1 MKNNTLF
8 STVRIAGASALALT
22 IGICSNSAF
31 AMQDKK
37 EDAVYAAKLSG
48 TSSIPSVYTPAYG
61 TFKAIPDKF
70 GKYIYFEMYYSSLLG
85 DATSA
90 HIHFGQKFAAS
101 GGAIAVLC
109 GGNYTKPCPT
119 YSGWVK
125 GKITYKDIVGPQGQ
139 GIYPGDIKS
148 AIKVLK
154 KGLTY
159 INVHSTKFPK
169 GELRGQVLPLKK

>member
-1 MKNNTLF
+1 MNKNKLF
-8 STVRIAGASALALT
+8 STTRIAGASVLALT
-22 IGICSNSAF
+22 LSICSNSAF
-31 AMQDKK
+31 AMKDKK
-37 EDAVYAAKLSG
+37 DAVYAAKLSG
-48 TSSIPSVYTPAYG
+48 ASSIPSVYTPAYG

-85 DATSA
+85 DAKSA
-90 HIHFGQKFAAS
+90 HIHFGQKFATS
-101 GGAIAVLC
+101 GGVIATLC
-109 GGNYTKPCPT
+109 GGDYTPACPT

-125 GKITYKDIVGPQGQ
+125 GKITYKDIVGPKGQ

-159 INVHSTKFPK
+159 INVHTSKFPK
-169 GELRGQVLPLKK
+169 GELRGQVLPADK